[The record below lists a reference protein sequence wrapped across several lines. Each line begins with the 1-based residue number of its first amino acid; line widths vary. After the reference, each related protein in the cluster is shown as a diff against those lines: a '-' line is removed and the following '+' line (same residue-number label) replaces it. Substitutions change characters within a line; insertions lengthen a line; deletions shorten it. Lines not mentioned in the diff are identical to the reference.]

1 MCQILPV
8 PGSLKR
14 PLQISPQALKG
25 RRMPIWGEIPAPKAV
40 ATIPGP
46 RHAEAVLSTNAP
58 GEGSASG
65 FS

>member
-8 PGSLKR
+8 YGSLKQ
-14 PLQISPQALKG
+14 PLPISPQALED
-25 RRMPIWGEIPAPKAV
+25 RRMPIWGEILAPQAV

-58 GEGSASG
+58 GEGAASG